1 MAGDIDANLEEPE
14 GTPRSETIADKLV
27 ADGLMDM
34 SLYFLQQQKTWLKDR
49 CTLRMQW
56 DGREVR
62 SRREYILGT
71 DRILFQDAAIQD
83 TRHHSEHYMVLGCLR
98 GGPTKDLTGCLQ
110 KACRF
115 PLRPLRHNLVLAPDK
130 LFSELKTQIPKLSCV
145 SR

>member
-83 TRHHSEHYMVLGCLR
+83 ARHHSEHYMVLGCLR
-98 GGPTKDLTGCLQ
+98 GNAAKYLMGYLL
-110 KACRF
+110 KARRF
-115 PLRPLRHNLVLAPDK
+115 PLRQNYYLIQTSP
-130 LFSELKTQIPKLSCV
+130 C
-145 SR
+145 